1 MERRIKNKIETFISE
16 FKVNLRTEI
25 DKTNLIESQKSKL
38 LQFLYNYPK
47 LEISKTDFLKRKRVK
62 NIVPI
67 LERCVAKRANLEQ
80 CTRRRKDNLTL
91 CGTHSKGTPHGIV
104 EISENLP
111 KQTKIQ
117 VWAEDIKGI
126 IYYIDNDH
134 NVYHPQD
141 IYQNI
146 KNPKKIAK
154 WVRNENGQIFIPQ
167 FAS

>member
-25 DKTNLIESQKSKL
+25 DKTNLNESQKSKL

-47 LEISKTDFLKRKRVK
+47 LEISKNDFLKRKRVK

-67 LERCVAKRANLEQ
+67 LERCIAKRANLEQ
-80 CTRRRKDNLTL
+80 STRRRKDNLTL
-91 CGTHSKGTPHGIV
+91 CGTHSKGTPHGII
-104 EISENLP
+104 EISENIP

-126 IYYIDNDH
+126 IYYIDNEH
-134 NVYHPQD
+134 NVYHPLD